1 MKKILLSSLALL
13 TLYSSAQV
21 QPVDELVK
29 KVRNK
34 LGKVKDYQANG
45 RMKTNVL
52 FLKVPVAT
60 VKVYYKNPNQLKIK
74 NEKGISFIPKGA
86 VTINMTNILSG
97 NSFTAIDGGL
107 AMIGSKNVRIVKL
120 LPNDESN
127 DLVLATVYIDEKD
140 LVILRAKTTTRD
152 NGSYELEMTYGKYT
166 EYGLADK
173 VIFTFNTKDYKMP
186 KGVTFDFDDGE
197 QEKAMKKMKDRKG
210 KVEIAYSNYV
220 INKGLP
226 AGIFN

>member
-97 NSFTAIDGGL
+97 NSFTAIDGGA
-107 AMIGSKNVRIVKL
+107 AMIGSKC
-120 LPNDESN
+120 
-127 DLVLATVYIDEKD
+127 
-140 LVILRAKTTTRD
+140 
-152 NGSYELEMTYGKYT
+152 SYRK
-166 EYGLADK
+166 A
-173 VIFTFNTKDYKMP
+173 VTK
-186 KGVTFDFDDGE
+186 
-197 QEKAMKKMKDRKG
+197 R
-210 KVEIAYSNYV
+210 
-220 INKGLP
+220 
-226 AGIFN
+226 